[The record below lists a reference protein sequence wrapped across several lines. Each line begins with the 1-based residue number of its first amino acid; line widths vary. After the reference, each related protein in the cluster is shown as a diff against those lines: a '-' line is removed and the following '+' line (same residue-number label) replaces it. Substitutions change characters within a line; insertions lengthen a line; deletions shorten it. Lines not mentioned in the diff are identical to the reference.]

1 MGPRSDPQNPSAT
14 YRSIPSVTFSRW
26 NPTRSLR
33 TARPKGYRL
42 LCLDQP
48 EDGESSGGIG
58 GDTRGENS
66 HAGFESAGAAPPKME
81 SEPTTWR
88 GVISHWKQGRRQ
100 VRKTSCEI
108 FRSCDCVFAIFP
120 LRAAVRHA
128 DCDRH
133 ELVRTIKLCA
143 NCDVALATARC
154 SDLTELQMGNLHET
168 VPRLRRIYAPGRTL
182 CVL

>member
-1 MGPRSDPQNPSAT
+1 MSTYPRAPCFSMTRASWRSSIQALGHSDTETSNAARAT
-14 YRSIPSVTFSRW
+14 IAL
-26 NPTRSLR
+26 LR
-33 TARPKGYRL
+33 RART
-42 LCLDQP
+42 
-48 EDGESSGGIG
+48 S
-58 GDTRGENS
+58 
-66 HAGFESAGAAPPKME
+66 
-81 SEPTTWR
+81 PTTWR
-88 GVISHWKQGRRQ
+88 GVIAHWKVGRGQ
-100 VRKTSCEI
+100 VRESSCEI

-133 ELVRTIKLCA
+133 ELARTIKLCA
-143 NCDVALATARC
+143 DCDVALASARC